1 MLSSCLQRMLI
12 VTYIEPTHS
21 SDALATL
28 SCSLYFI
35 IALRCTP
42 SFFFSSLTPIKILWK
57 FLVPLLTATQ
67 PANIKYF
74 DPVTMTTLGEQYRLR
89 SSSLCSF
96 LRLYFSSPCNYLS
109 HHSVFEDVGSG
120 NM

>member
-1 MLSSCLQRMLI
+1 MFSSCLQRMLI
-12 VTYIEPTHS
+12 ATYIEPTHS

-35 IALRCTP
+35 IALRRTP

-67 PANIKYF
+67 PANIK
-74 DPVTMTTLGEQYRLR
+74 DTMTTLGEQYRLR

-96 LRLYFSSPCNYLS
+96 LRLYFSGPCNYLS

-120 NM
+120 NL